1 MPIPWLVG
9 GAVVAAA
16 SVIAAA
22 VSDKKSSE
30 SSTSLASDQERD
42 QERKL
47 KKEQMR
53 KETAVKE
60 KDLKNYT
67 CRIAK
72 NLVQKYRNVDQDVIH
87 KKLEPL
93 LKVSNLDNLGLS
105 EEVKSV
111 SQLVELTDNFQ
122 YKNEI
127 IESLEDELEDLEQ
140 GVLLLEMLN
149 EKFK

>member
-16 SVIAAA
+16 TVIAAA
-22 VSDKKSSE
+22 VSDKNSSE
-30 SSTSLASDQERD
+30 SSTSLTSDQERD

-47 KKEQMR
+47 KKERMR

-72 NLVQKYRNVDQDVIH
+72 NLVQKYRNVDQDVMH

-93 LKVSNLDNLGLS
+93 LKVSHLDNLGLS
-105 EEVKSV
+105 EEVKPV

-140 GVLLLEMLN
+140 GVSLLEILN